1 MKVSKDIKVR
11 EPFKP
16 TDGLYDPSYSIIG
29 SLLCDISWSGKTVN
43 KYRKA
48 GKGYENVLTAEVFQ
62 IIDFLPRTFFLG
74 EIINNLHSKNS
85 EVLKRLS
92 AEVEELC
99 MNLFPGNHYLK
110 TNPKSHQSGIS
121 VQPDGLFETPSIYG
135 LLELKRIKS
144 GSFQP
149 LQLAREFY
157 LVTRDAKEKIPFMIL
172 VIAKEPP
179 VPVQSNGKV
188 DLIPYIQKTLP
199 EVYQSAD
206 SHHLSLSQLQDMVE
220 DHISW
225 ITWSEIKTIIT
236 NLKEKHQSNNT
247 SIDASITRLCN
258 ALIRAIDFH
267 S

>member
-1 MKVSKDIKVR
+1 VSKEIKVKK
-11 EPFKP
+11 PFKP
-16 TDGLYDPSYSIIG
+16 ADGLYDPSYSIIG
-29 SLLCDISWSGKTVN
+29 SLLCDISWSGNTVN

-62 IIDFLPRTFFLG
+62 ILDFLPRTFFLG
-74 EIINNLHSKNS
+74 EVLRNLHSKNTK
-85 EVLKRLS
+85 VLERLN
-92 AEVEELC
+92 AEVEELRL
-99 MNLFPGNHYLK
+99 NLFPGNHYLK
-110 TNPKSHQSGIS
+110 KNPTSHQSGVS

-135 LLELKRIKS
+135 LLELKRIKKS

-179 VPVQSNGKV
+179 VPVHSNGNV
-188 DLIPYIQKTLP
+188 DLVPYIQKTLP
-199 EVYQSAD
+199 EVYKSAD

-225 ITWSEIKTIIT
+225 ITWSEIKTIISQ
-236 NLKEKHQSNNT
+236 LKEKHQSNNS
-247 SIDASITRLCN
+247 SIDSSVTRLCDT
-258 ALIRAIDFH
+258 LIHAIDFH